1 MRAGQVFVNCY
12 GAGGGIELPFG
23 GFGRSGHGRE
33 KGFEGLVEFTTTK
46 HPRHRARISQLDLT
60 SGEILMN
67 RLEGKVALVTGAGS
81 GFGLGI
87 AETFARE
94 GAKVAIVDIN
104 EAAAKS
110 AAEKIGA
117 SAIGLAADVS
127 KAADVNAAVEK
138 TVAAFGKLDI
148 VVNNAGIS
156 HRNRPMLEV
165 EEDEFDRVFA
175 VNVKSIYL
183 FAKAAVPLMQN
194 QGGGAIINVGSTA
207 GLRPRPGLTWYNST
221 KGAVHTMTK
230 SMAVELAPEQDPRL
244 RAGPRR
250 RRDAAAGHLHG
261 RGHAPEARAFRQ
273 LDPARPLLDPPGHRQ
288 RRPLPRLRRGQHD
301 HRRGAGGR
309 RGAVHLTQG
318 SVIPRA
324 PKALSPEIR

>member
-1 MRAGQVFVNCY
+1 
-12 GAGGGIELPFG
+12 
-23 GFGRSGHGRE
+23 
-33 KGFEGLVEFTTTK
+33 
-46 HPRHRARISQLDLT
+46 
-60 SGEILMN
+60 MN

-94 GAKVAIVDIN
+94 GAKVAIIDIN

-110 AAEKIGA
+110 AAEKIGS

-183 FAKAAVPLMQN
+183 FAK
-194 QGGGAIINVGSTA
+194 
-207 GLRPRPGLTWYNST
+207 RPCR
-221 KGAVHTMTK
+221 
-230 SMAVELAPEQDPRL
+230 
-244 RAGPRR
+244 
-250 RRDAAAGHLHG
+250 
-261 RGHAPEARAFRQ
+261 
-273 LDPARPLLDPPGHRQ
+273 
-288 RRPLPRLRRGQHD
+288 
-301 HRRGAGGR
+301 
-309 RGAVHLTQG
+309 
-318 SVIPRA
+318 
-324 PKALSPEIR
+324 